1 MENAK
6 MIGKSF
12 DDDFDILL
20 NKLKTSEN
28 FAFSRYSDG
37 EMFIMQNRKLI
48 LGPGK
53 IQIDDKI
60 QGGSYSPQDH
70 KNFDPNKHGFFK
82 DQLLESY
89 KFKKKNYFKGL
100 SCRCC
105 VGNKNFEW
113 MRDEYGEDD
122 GHLTWANLWVN
133 GNYARFIEEFVPQ
146 LEGKKVVLVVNEQ
159 AKINTPFNVV
169 KVFKVGHNCIIND
182 YGLIETM
189 KTWIK
194 HERIEDHVFLFSA
207 SSLSCYLAHQLFKE
221 YDNNT
226 YIDIGTTLNHMLSMD
241 INRGYLKQYH
251 NGNKENFKGKKC
263 IW

>member
-1 MENAK
+1 MENSK

-20 NKLKTSEN
+20 NKLQTSEN

-48 LGPGK
+48 LGSDK
-53 IQIDDKI
+53 IQIDEKI
-60 QGGSYSPQDH
+60 SGGSYSPQDH
-70 KNFDPNKHGFFK
+70 KNFDPKVHGFFK

-89 KFKKKNYFKGL
+89 KFQKENYFKGL

-105 VGNKNFEW
+105 VGNENFEW
-113 MRDEYGEDD
+113 MRDEYGVDD

-133 GNYARFIEEFVPQ
+133 GNYVRFIKEFVPQ
-146 LEGKKVVLVVNEQ
+146 LDGKNVVLVVNEQ
-159 AKINTPFNVV
+159 AKISTTFNVV
-169 KVFKVGHNCIIND
+169 KDFRVGQNCIIND
-182 YGLIETM
+182 YGLVEIM
-189 KTWIK
+189 KSWIQDN
-194 HERIEDHVFLFSA
+194 EIRDHVFLFSA
-207 SSLSCYLAHQLFKE
+207 SSLSCFLAHQLFKE

-251 NGNKENFKGKKC
+251 HDNKENFKGKKC
-263 IW
+263 VW